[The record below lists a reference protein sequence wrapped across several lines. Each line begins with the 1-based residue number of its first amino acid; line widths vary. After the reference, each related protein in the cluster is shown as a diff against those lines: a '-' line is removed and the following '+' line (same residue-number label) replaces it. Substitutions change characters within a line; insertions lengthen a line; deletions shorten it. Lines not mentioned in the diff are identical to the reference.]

1 MKIKTTKPFLLT
13 IATVTFVFWQS
24 PVVARENRKKSVP
37 IVTPVDI
44 KMPQNAPSRSLQQ
57 DSPGKT
63 AQTRSIAPSKTWATF
78 QTLRKTYRQGQ
89 ITDNAMWESLAK
101 LSNDLPQ
108 LSPVQR
114 ASILQVQAGLLAKA
128 KRPILASIYATNAI
142 IESPNPLDDENKRSW
157 QILRDVSRK
166 EPIQNL
172 VELVAANTK
181 LSGKSVPAFGSDW
194 NYLVGNTQLKQKQT
208 KDALSTYRELKTNDR
223 YYLPAKFQEA
233 MILLESNN
241 KAQAIAALRT
251 IIQTP
256 RAQSKISTEEYQA
269 LQDHT
274 NMALGRIL
282 YEERRFTEA
291 IKHYRLVRRDG
302 NQFYDAL
309 FEQSWALFLAGYPK
323 HALGTLY
330 AVRSPFFKE
339 TFNPEATMLASM
351 IYYWMCRYDDSR
363 QELAEFASNHQKA
376 IDDLDNYLAKGIS
389 DPNSYYRLFEDTV
402 AGVSSAGLGM
412 PRELLLMAIE
422 QDNLMF
428 VRDQYASVVAESQKL
443 ETDGIFG
450 NKERLETPRRY
461 LQKWIAILKEDI
473 GLRLYAELKS
483 LKGEYARLHEQGQFL
498 YVELLMSK
506 KDQLL
511 GKELHQSGKL
521 ATLSTDENIRSWS
534 KKTQTWASD
543 TRQEYWADELGFHVV
558 KVEPMCVTTK

>member
-1 MKIKTTKPFLLT
+1 MKLIKPQFST
-13 IATVTFVFWQS
+13 IAAVTVVLWQS
-24 PVVARENRKKSVP
+24 PLAARETRKKNVP
-37 IVTPVDI
+37 IVKPVEI
-44 KMPQNAPSRSLQQ
+44 KVPQNAP
-57 DSPGKT
+57 
-63 AQTRSIAPSKTWATF
+63 TRSTSQETTTKNPQNRSSTPSKSWSTF
-78 QTLRKTYRQGQ
+78 QTLRKNYRQGQ
-89 ITDNAMWESLAK
+89 ISDDSMWESLAK
-101 LSNDLPQ
+101 LSSDMPQ
-108 LSPVQR
+108 LNASQR
-114 ASILQVQAGLLAKA
+114 SSVLQVQAGLLAKA

-142 IESPNPLDDENKRSW
+142 IESPNPLDDDNKRSW

-172 VELVAANTK
+172 IELVATNTK
-181 LSGKSVPAFGSDW
+181 LDGKTIPAFGSDW
-194 NYLVGNTQLKQKQT
+194 NYFVGNTQLKQKLT
-208 KDALSTYRELKTNDR
+208 NEALTSYRDLKPSDR

-241 KAQAIAALRT
+241 KTKALTALRT
-251 IIQTP
+251 ITQTP
-256 RAQSKISTEEYQA
+256 KAQQSKISNDEYLA
-269 LQDHT
+269 IQDHA
-274 NMALGRIL
+274 NMAIGRIL
-282 YEERRFTEA
+282 YEERRFPEA
-291 IKHYRLVRRDG
+291 IKHYRLVRRDS
-302 NQFYDAL
+302 NQFYDSL

-363 QELAEFASNHQKA
+363 QELAEFAENHQKA
-376 IDDLDNYLAKGIS
+376 IDDLDKYLAKGIT

-402 AGVSSAGLGM
+402 AGVSSTGLGM

-428 VRDQYASVVAESQKL
+428 ARDQYASVVAESQKL
-443 ETDGIFG
+443 ESDGIFG
-450 NKERLETPRRY
+450 SKDRLETPRRY

-473 GLRLYAELKS
+473 GLRLHAELKS
-483 LKGEYARLHEQGQFL
+483 LKNEYARLHEQGQFL

-511 GKELHQSGKL
+511 GKELHQTGKL
-521 ATLSTDENIRSWS
+521 ATLSTNENIRSWG

-543 TRQEYWADELGFHVV
+543 TRQEYWADELGFHIV
-558 KVEPMCVTTK
+558 KVEPMCVIAK